1 MRILICILIM
11 IVVSC
16 AVLILGYPLLHE
28 LGHLFAARILGVPI
42 VGAGFFPE
50 AHVSFLLD
58 EPTVTEVLLLSFGAD
73 IFVALILLIP
83 SRRSLI
89 LFTVRMSLAVM
100 WFADTVSSTVYSTAY
115 IFGFANAYD
124 DAVKA
129 LMLYPGSY
137 PAILMI
143 LSAEAVYC
151 VIVIKNMDILGET
164 FHYLA
169 KYGNHVQ

>member
-1 MRILICILIM
+1 
-11 IVVSC
+11 
-16 AVLILGYPLLHE
+16 
-28 LGHLFAARILGVPI
+28 
-42 VGAGFFPE
+42 
-50 AHVSFLLD
+50 
-58 EPTVTEVLLLSFGAD
+58 
-73 IFVALILLIP
+73 
-83 SRRSLI
+83 
-89 LFTVRMSLAVM
+89 MSLSVM

-129 LMLYPGSY
+129 LVLYPGSY

-169 KYGNHVQ
+169 KYGNHIQ